1 MGIAGQE
8 KILAGT
14 VALIGNVDRV
24 DGDLTCDTAQR
35 YLAAAGVGTL
45 RLFGCGT
52 AEGPSVGAHSRAEP
66 HAWPATASAWA
77 QSLAG
82 CDVVMR
88 SGFAEDADAILDV
101 SARLGIPLVV
111 VRDSDDVVE
120 VVRFAG
126 RRAGNAPFA
135 HEEDSQT
142 GAPQSQSQSQSQ
154 SRPQARDGRAPVGPA
169 GAVVAGTLAA
179 CEVLLLLAQVAGRP
193 AAGARHV
200 RLPLDGGEPVT
211 QNIPWPPGP
220 TA

>member
-45 RLFGCGT
+45 RLFGCGI
-52 AEGPSVGAHSRAEP
+52 AEGLSVGAHSRAEP
-66 HAWPATASAWA
+66 HAWPATASGWA

-88 SGFAEDADAILDV
+88 SGFADDADLILDV

-111 VRDSDDVVE
+111 VRERDDVVE
-120 VVRFAG
+120 LVRFAG
-126 RRAGNAPFA
+126 RRAGSKPFA
-135 HEEDSQT
+135 EDRETRASQT
-142 GAPQSQSQSQSQ
+142 QSQ
-154 SRPQARDGRAPVGPA
+154 SRPQARDGRAPLGPA

-193 AAGARHV
+193 APGARHV
-200 RLPLDGGEPVT
+200 RLPLDGSEPVT

-220 TA
+220 PA